1 VIFSRSSETNH
12 GGLADFHRKGQR
24 EITLGKEEK
33 ENLQEQGKAWIFC
46 PQRAASWFLKQR

>member
-1 VIFSRSSETNH
+1 MEALPIFIAKGSERSRW
-12 GGLADFHRKGQR
+12 
-24 EITLGKEEK
+24 EIEKK